1 MVCCKLRRG
10 VTNKMENI
18 NYTPKDILQKE
29 FRQKMR
35 GYDPNDVDSFLDNII
50 KDYETFNKQFQELSD
65 ENERLKVQ
73 VDELNKQLAVA
84 GNQQMPSAGT
94 GNSTVSRPTASQ
106 PMSSATNMDILKRLS
121 NLERRVFGSQLDSGS
136 NESHRL

>member
-1 MVCCKLRRG
+1 
-10 VTNKMENI
+10 MENI
-18 NYTPKDILQKE
+18 NYSPKDILQKE

-50 KDYETFNKQFQELSD
+50 KDYESFNKQLQELSD

-73 VDELNKQLAVA
+73 VDELNKQLAVS
-84 GNQQMPSAGT
+84 GNQTMPTAGT
-94 GNSTVSRPTASQ
+94 GSRVAASQ
-106 PMSSATNMDILKRLS
+106 PISSATNMDILKRLS
-121 NLERRVFGSQLDSGS
+121 NLERRVFGSQLDGGS

>member
-1 MVCCKLRRG
+1 
-10 VTNKMENI
+10 MENI

-50 KDYETFNKQFQELSD
+50 KDYEAFNKQLQELSD

-73 VDELNKQLAVA
+73 VDELNKQIAVSGTQPLPTA
-84 GNQQMPSAGT
+84 GVAPSRAT
-94 GNSTVSRPTASQ
+94 TASQ

-121 NLERRVFGSQLDSGS
+121 NLERRVFGSQLD
-136 NESHRL
+136 NNANDSHRL

>member
-18 NYTPKDILQKE
+18 NYTPKDILQKV

-94 GNSTVSRPTASQ
+94 GSPTVSRPTASQ